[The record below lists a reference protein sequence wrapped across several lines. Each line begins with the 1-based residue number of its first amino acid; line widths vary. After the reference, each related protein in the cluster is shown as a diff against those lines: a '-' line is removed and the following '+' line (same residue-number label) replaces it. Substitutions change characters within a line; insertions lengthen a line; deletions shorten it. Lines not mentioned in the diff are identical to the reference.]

1 MTALCRAGGVRCQRK
16 IIRNSQLCCQTPPSI
31 TIHMKSVGTRLNQQ
45 RKGTKLKQ
53 ACALKAQKIHGKNIH
68 LISKPKH
75 TRGPCLIIQRQEMA
89 TFFKLFDDDLIQ
101 DFLWMDCCCKVS
113 DKYLLAMTFVYF
125 KRAGFEISEQT
136 RMNFFVALYLAN
148 TMEED
153 EEEYKYEIFPW
164 ALGKKWKK
172 LFPDF
177 LKQRDQL
184 WAKINYRA
192 AVSKRCCEEV
202 MAIAPSHYIWRRI
215 RPLHHSGAIRRYTQ
229 NEVKIPRGPC
239 CTPVHCSL
247 CTQKEDYLSMHISSS
262 SSCESLIIRKKDFH
276 QSNSEQQLDNLESA
290 VCCTSIDNQTIQNG
304 GRMYNPGVK
313 DPAMDWF
320 NGNEE

>member
-1 MTALCRAGGVRCQRK
+1 M
-16 IIRNSQLCCQTPPSI
+16 RNSQFCCQTPPSI
-31 TIHMKSVGTRLNQQ
+31 TVHMKPVGSRSNQQ

-53 ACALKAQKIHGKNIH
+53 PCVQKAQKMHGKNTNV
-68 LISKPKH
+68 ISKPKH

-89 TFFKLFDDDLIQ
+89 AFFKLFDDDLIQ

-172 LFPDF
+172 LFPNF
-177 LKQRDQL
+177 LKKRDQL
-184 WAKINYRA
+184 WAKISYRA

-202 MAIAPSHYIWRRI
+202 MAIAPSHYIWQRG
-215 RPLHHSGAIRRYTQ
+215 RPLHHSGAIRRYTR

-239 CTPVHCSL
+239 DTPVHCSL
-247 CTQKEDYLSMHISSS
+247 CGQKEGFLGMHISSS
-262 SSCESLIIRKKDFH
+262 SSCESLIITKKDLYRG
-276 QSNSEQQLDNLESA
+276 NPEQHSVDMEPNTYYSTTDYQ
-290 VCCTSIDNQTIQNG
+290 QTVQNG
-304 GRMYNPGVK
+304 GRKYNLAVN
-313 DPAMDWF
+313 DRSMDWF
-320 NGNEE
+320 TGNEE

>member
-1 MTALCRAGGVRCQRK
+1 M
-16 IIRNSQLCCQTPPSI
+16 RNNQLYCQTPPSI
-31 TIHMKSVGTRLNQQ
+31 TVRMKPVGTRSNQQ
-45 RKGTKLKQ
+45 RKRTKLKQ
-53 ACALKAQKIHGKNIH
+53 SCVPKAQKTHRKNTDV
-68 LISKPKH
+68 ISKSKH

-89 TFFKLFDDDLIQ
+89 AFFKLFGYYNEENSK
-101 DFLWMDCCCKVS
+101 WK
-113 DKYLLAMTFVYF
+113 
-125 KRAGFEISEQT
+125 KRSPMKAAGRAPHFS
-136 RMNFFVALYLAN
+136 FGYLAN

-184 WAKINYRA
+184 WAKISFRA

-202 MAIAPSHYIWRRI
+202 MAIAPSHYIWQRG
-215 RPLHHSGAIRRYTQ
+215 RPLHHSGAIRRYMR

-239 CTPVHCSL
+239 DTPVHCSL
-247 CTQKEDYLSMHISSS
+247 CGQKEGFLSMRISSSSSSS
-262 SSCESLIIRKKDFH
+262 SSCESLIITKKDLYR
-276 QSNSEQQLDNLESA
+276 SNAEQHSDNMEFNTYYSTTD
-290 VCCTSIDNQTIQNG
+290 CQTVQNG
-304 GRMYNPGVK
+304 ERKYDIAVK
-313 DPAMDWF
+313 DRSMDWF